1 MNLEIYID
9 VKIPCQFWN
18 WISIANVLSFPH
30 ALDLFFFYWKWIIL
44 KKFRMLYICY
54 CIPKKNDSQT
64 HTQELGPPCRNFQ
77 ICKNSLLLLKK
88 NSSKI
93 WFRARLLNFNIFR
106 EAISCEIRTR
116 INLLNFT
123 LVVKKWRVKSFFP
136 SLSPFTTFTSSR
148 VIHFSNALIVRYF
161 DLELWTMHFK
171 TRRRSLDSNSK

>member
-1 MNLEIYID
+1 MKL
-9 VKIPCQFWN
+9 
-18 WISIANVLSFPH
+18 ISINICISSPF
-30 ALDLFFFYWKWIIL
+30 DLPFGRQWIIFEKISHDIFVVVYQ
-44 KKFRMLYICY
+44 KKLLSNI
-54 CIPKKNDSQT
+54 QG
-64 HTQELGPPCRNFQ
+64 LGPPCRNFQ

-136 SLSPFTTFTSSR
+136 SLSLSYTYKQPCHPFFKCFNCE
-148 VIHFSNALIVRYF
+148 I
-161 DLELWTMHFK
+161 LWFRAINYAFPNK
-171 TRRRSLDSNSK
+171 KSGLFW

>member
-1 MNLEIYID
+1 MSVLKLNFNCQCTFISSCFRLVFWLKMDNSEKISHAIY
-9 VKIPCQFWN
+9 
-18 WISIANVLSFPH
+18 L
-30 ALDLFFFYWKWIIL
+30 L
-44 KKFRMLYICY
+44 LYT
-54 CIPKKNDSQT
+54 KKNDSQT

>member
-1 MNLEIYID
+1 MDNSEKISHAIY
-9 VKIPCQFWN
+9 
-18 WISIANVLSFPH
+18 L
-30 ALDLFFFYWKWIIL
+30 LLYT
-44 KKFRMLYICY
+44 KKTT
-54 CIPKKNDSQT
+54 PKY
-64 HTQELGPPCRNFQ
+64 TQELGPPCRNFQ
-77 ICKNSLLLLKK
+77 ICKNSLLLLLKK

>member
-1 MNLEIYID
+1 MRLLLLWLA
-9 VKIPCQFWN
+9 FWP
-18 WISIANVLSFPH
+18 I
-30 ALDLFFFYWKWIIL
+30 LDNFWENFA
-44 KKFRMLYICY
+44 RYICC
-54 CIPKKNDSQT
+54 CIPKKWLSNIQG
-64 HTQELGPPCRNFQ
+64 LGPPCRNFQ
-77 ICKNSLLLLKK
+77 ICKNSLLLLLKK

-171 TRRRSLDSNSK
+171 TRRSLDSNSK

>member
-1 MNLEIYID
+1 MSKVTPLFGEINFNYYLRFLL
-9 VKIPCQFWN
+9 FWLAFWPKMDN
-18 WISIANVLSFPH
+18 FWENFA
-30 ALDLFFFYWKWIIL
+30 
-44 KKFRMLYICY
+44 RYICC
-54 CIPKKNDSQT
+54 CIPKKWLSNIQG
-64 HTQELGPPCRNFQ
+64 LGPPCRNFQ

-136 SLSPFTTFTSSR
+136 SLSYTYKQPCHPFFKCFNCE
-148 VIHFSNALIVRYF
+148 I
-161 DLELWTMHFK
+161 LWFRAMNYAFQ
-171 TRRRSLDSNSK
+171 N

>member
-30 ALDLFFFYWKWIIL
+30 ALDLFFFDWKWIIL

-136 SLSPFTTFTSSR
+136 SLSLSFYYIYKQPCHPFFKCFNCE
-148 VIHFSNALIVRYF
+148 I
-161 DLELWTMHFK
+161 LWFRAMNYAFQ
-171 TRRRSLDSNSK
+171 N